1 LIAPL
6 VIAEIERTRVKTPV
20 RAKRK
25 PTTPIGVVLEIR
37 PAKITA
43 IPSTTRPAPR
53 KRRGLVA
60 DIVEPVI
67 VV

>member
-6 VIAEIERTRVKTPV
+6 VIAEIERTRVNTPV
-20 RAKRK
+20 SAKRK
-25 PTTPIGVVLEIR
+25 PNTPIGVVLETR

-60 DIVEPVI
+60 DIVDPVI